1 MRNRAGSQDAV
12 IGIDVAR
19 DFPIDV
25 ARDFPR
31 NQHWHLKMCKGS

>member
-19 DFPIDV
+19 DFPG
-25 ARDFPR
+25 